1 MYRHIYTKSWY
12 YFYTFGFIFSGK
24 RIYIILP
31 KWIGI
36 SLNIVHCNKIN
47 KRIHKAK
54 KLYLCQRWKKKKTK
68 CWLVAERKKYII
80 NETFVP
86 MDWGVLFILGC
97 EVAPHKKRIL
107 NREKGD
113 SDNLNVSL
121 KSLCNSLSWIHCVNW
136 RKQLLFSAFFVWII
150 SKPFNFKSILQ
161 KCHRWLQVKKNL
173 CTMLFKSKDS
183 KCIHYR
189 TCSFSAIYYLFQ
201 PIRH

>member
-1 MYRHIYTKSWY
+1 MYRQIDTKSWY
-12 YFYTFGFIFSGK
+12 YFYTFSFIFSGK

-31 KWIGI
+31 KWIDI

-47 KRIHKAK
+47 NRIHKTK

-68 CWLVAERKKYII
+68 CWLVAERKKNII

-107 NREKGD
+107 NREKGN

-121 KSLCNSLSWIHCVNW
+121 KRSMSVCNSLSWIHTAWTEESSCFF
-136 RKQLLFSAFFVWII
+136 LLFLFGLYQSHL
-150 SKPFNFKSILQ
+150 ILSQ
-161 KCHRWLQVKKNL
+161 YCKNVI
-173 CTMLFKSKDS
+173 DD
-183 KCIHYR
+183 YR
-189 TCSFSAIYYLFQ
+189 
-201 PIRH
+201 